1 MIMANFHTQF
11 DPPPKPEVT
20 CGPTMTAAEFAPEC
34 DINNIIK
41 TYERTGVINAP
52 FSPTSQPR
60 FGDFT
65 SVPDLIEAQN
75 AINDAA
81 ERFNALPAHL
91 RARFGNDPMSL
102 LEFVQN
108 TANRDEAVRLGLI
121 EKCVTPEGPAVD
133 AAGGASLILD
143 NNSPSDTKPA
153 HPKKG

>member
-1 MIMANFHTQF
+1 MAIFHTQF
-11 DPPPKPEVT
+11 DPPPKPEVL
-20 CGPTMTAAEFAPEC
+20 CGPTMTAAEFAQEC

-52 FSPTSQPR
+52 FTPTSQPR

-91 RARFGNDPMSL
+91 RARFNNDPLFL

-121 EKCVTPEGPAVD
+121 EKCVTPAGPAVD
-133 AAGGASLILD
+133 TAGVRPSILD
-143 NNSPSDTKPA
+143 NISTGDTKPA
-153 HPKKG
+153 PKKG

>member
-1 MIMANFHTQF
+1 MAKFHTQF

-20 CGPTMTAAEFAPEC
+20 CGPSMTAAEFAQEC

-41 TYERTGVINAP
+41 TYERSGVINAP

-60 FGDFT
+60 FGDF
-65 SVPDLIEAQN
+65 SAVPDLIEAQN

-91 RARFGNDPMSL
+91 RARFNNDPMSL

-108 TANRDEAVRLGLI
+108 SSNRDEAVRLGLI
-121 EKCVTPEGPAVD
+121 DTIVSPEGPAD
-133 AAGGASLILD
+133 NSAGGRSSLLD
-143 NNSPSDTKPA
+143 NISTADTRPE